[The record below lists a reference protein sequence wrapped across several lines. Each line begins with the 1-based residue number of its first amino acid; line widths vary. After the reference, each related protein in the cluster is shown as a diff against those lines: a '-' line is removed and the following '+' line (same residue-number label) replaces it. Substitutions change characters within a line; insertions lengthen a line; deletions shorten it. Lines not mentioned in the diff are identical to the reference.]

1 MTETLKMINF
11 ILIFNRQSKIRLQK
25 WYDVYSNK
33 EKRNII
39 KDVAFIIMNRNGKM
53 SNILEW
59 KSMKVVYKRYASL
72 IILFAIST
80 NDNELMALEL
90 MHRYVEVLDSYF
102 VNVCELDIIFNFEK
116 AYFLLDE
123 LIMAG
128 EIQDTSPDS
137 VVNNVH
143 HADSYEDEELKTL
156 NFADIAFS

>member
-1 MTETLKMINF
+1 MINF

-33 EKRNII
+33 EKMHII
-39 KDVAFIIMNRNGKM
+39 KDVASIIMNRNGKM

-59 KSMKVVYKRYASL
+59 KSMKIVYKRYASL
-72 IILFAIST
+72 IIVFAIST
-80 NDNELMALEL
+80 NDNELIALEL

-102 VNVCELDIIFNFEK
+102 VNVCELDIIFQFKK

-128 EIQDTSPDS
+128 EIQETSLNS

-143 HADSYEDEELKTL
+143 YADSYEEEELKT
-156 NFADIAFS
+156 FRISDTIFM